1 MNMNFIAFSSR
12 AKLLDWPHL
21 DTAAAGHRHLRG
33 HLDGLLQI
41 PGLDQQQA
49 GQLAVAHP
57 DPSGGVIVGQ
67 AHVVLDKIHQADGLQ
82 NPPAAGEWLRTPA
95 CRSEGAEID
104 SRDGYAQ
111 KSADSAGDVS
121 GCGSTQYRLQS
132 YVARRA
138 RSSAAM
144 RR

>member
-1 MNMNFIAFSSR
+1 MLPRRAIGPSTQASASFLDIAFMSFSTRYTRRMDLKTLPLR
-12 AKLLDWPHL
+12 ANGW
-21 DTAAAGHRHLRG
+21 
-33 HLDGLLQI
+33 
-41 PGLDQQQA
+41 
-49 GQLAVAHP
+49 
-57 DPSGGVIVGQ
+57 
-67 AHVVLDKIHQADGLQ
+67 
-82 NPPAAGEWLRTPA
+82 RTPA

-104 SRDGYAQ
+104 SRDGDAR

>member
-1 MNMNFIAFSSR
+1 MLPRRAIGPSTPASASFLDIAFISFSTGYTR
-12 AKLLDWPHL
+12 QMDF
-21 DTAAAGHRHLRG
+21 
-33 HLDGLLQI
+33 I
-41 PGLDQQQA
+41 P
-49 GQLAVAHP
+49 
-57 DPSGGVIVGQ
+57 
-67 AHVVLDKIHQADGLQ
+67 
-82 NPPAAGEWLRTPA
+82 PPLGEWLRTPA
-95 CRSEGAEID
+95 CRSEGTEID
-104 SRDGYAQ
+104 SRDGYAR

>member
-1 MNMNFIAFSSR
+1 MNMNFIAFSSQ
-12 AKLLDWPHL
+12 AKLLDRPHL
-21 DTAAAGHRHLRG
+21 DAAAVGHRL
-33 HLDGLLQI
+33 LDAGVRLL
-41 PGLDQQQA
+41 PEHH
-49 GQLAVAHP
+49 V
-57 DPSGGVIVGQ
+57 
-67 AHVVLDKIHQADGLQ
+67 HVVLDKIYQADALD

-104 SRDGYAQ
+104 NRDGCAR
-111 KSADSAGDVS
+111 KSAGSAGDVS